1 MQVNFLCEIL
11 WFWVGITLQKYEQ
24 QQVLFIHNYHLSE
37 TRWGILFRDLQI
49 RPQEHQY
56 GMNPL
61 GER

>member
-1 MQVNFLCEIL
+1 MWNTL
-11 WFWVGITLQKYEQ
+11 VGITLQKYEQ

-37 TRWGILFRDLQI
+37 TRWGILSRDLQI